1 MNAEDWD
8 SFAEVGCTRVV
19 HQGGMVHKLPDS
31 RSRAQSGGAATPHPV
46 GYDTRS
52 NRRIDPRQ
60 PRGRS
65 TETSRQLSNR
75 RLTWRYGERD
85 NVHGAPADDALEAD
99 DGLSVSDVG
108 EPHGA
113 WDIGLIKPVLIIAK
127 YLIDRREL
135 TSGEDALGGVAMSDR
150 VRYHGVWLASRE
162 RENSIC

>member
-1 MNAEDWD
+1 MHE
-8 SFAEVGCTRVV
+8 
-19 HQGGMVHKLPDS
+19 LPDS
-31 RSRAQSGGAATPHPV
+31 RSRAESGRRTTPHPI

-65 TETSRQLSNR
+65 TETSRQLNNR

-85 NVHGAPADDALEAD
+85 NVHSAPADNALEAGN
-99 DGLSVSDVG
+99 GLSVSDVR

-113 WDIGLIKPVLIIAK
+113 CDVGLIKPVLIIAK

-150 VRYHGVWLASRE
+150 VRYYRVWSASRD
-162 RENSIC
+162 RENSVC